1 MAAYSCLGYIIGLG
15 DRHLQNV
22 LIKKEEGK
30 IVHIDFDCLF
40 SWGYHMKVKELVQF
54 RLTNNFQQALG
65 VTGPYGLFYEYFKE
79 FALFFQK
86 NIKDVVDFMDS
97 F

>member
-15 DRHLQNV
+15 DRHLQNI
-22 LIKKEEGK
+22 LIKKDEGK

-54 RLTNNFQQALG
+54 
-65 VTGPYGLFYEYFKE
+65 
-79 FALFFQK
+79 
-86 NIKDVVDFMDS
+86 
-97 F
+97 